1 MGLKLRELCSR
12 KPEKTQE
19 VDIMY
24 VRCLQKKNFWDQPGG
39 GGGGGAV
46 LSSEVK
52 DVLARTKEPRK
63 VIYSSE
69 EPLSVVLSFCRR
81 IFTARPMDFRLF
93 FSYIT

>member
-1 MGLKLRELCSR
+1 MCVASKKKLLG
-12 KPEKTQE
+12 PA
-19 VDIMY
+19 
-24 VRCLQKKNFWDQPGG
+24 G